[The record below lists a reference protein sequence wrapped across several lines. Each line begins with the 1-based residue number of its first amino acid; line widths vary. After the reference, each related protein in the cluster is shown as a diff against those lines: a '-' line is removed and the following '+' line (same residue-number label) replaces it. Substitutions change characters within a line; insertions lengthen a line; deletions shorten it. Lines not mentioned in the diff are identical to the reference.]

1 MLIEDQS
8 TQKPSSSFSN
18 LPDAPVD
25 EIFALNHAYATD
37 GHAHKVNLG
46 IGVYRTE
53 EGQPW
58 PLSSVQQVEEEMY
71 RQNNPA
77 RHEYLPIEGDTTFLD
92 LARDLMF
99 GFNSAS
105 SDLVS
110 EQHAQQ
116 RIASVQTISGTGA
129 NHIGAAFLA
138 QHFKPRHVW
147 VSTPS
152 WANHET
158 IWELQGIERKGY
170 HYFDAAT
177 CSFDFNGA
185 LTTLENEAV
194 EGDVILLHACAH
206 NPTGVDPTKE
216 QWKQIAA
223 LCQRKRL
230 FPFFDSAYQGFA
242 SGSADE
248 DAWAVRYFF
257 NLSPPLEMCV
267 AQSFSK
273 NFGLYGQRAGAFHLV
288 TNGANAAEA
297 SLVRKN
303 LCHIIRG
310 EYSMG
315 PRYGSSIVK
324 RILGDNT
331 LRAQWEGDLTIM
343 SSRIKRMRQALYNE
357 LVRLKTPGSWEHII
371 NQNGM
376 FSYTGLTLRQV
387 LELRSEYHIYLM
399 KSGRASIS
407 GCECLVLS
415 KKLGSMLTFVVSEK
429 NVAYVAQAIDNVVRR
444 V

>member
-1 MLIEDQS
+1 MLIEDQATS
-8 TQKPSSSFSN
+8 TLKPQKTSSFSA
-18 LPDAPVD
+18 LPDAPAD
-25 EIFALNHAYATD
+25 EIFALNHAYAVD
-37 GHAHKVNLG
+37 AHANKVNLG

-58 PLSSVQQVEEEMY
+58 PLSSVQRAEEEMY
-71 RQNNPA
+71 QQNDPA
-77 RHEYLPIEGDTTFLD
+77 RHEYLAIEGDIAFLGF
-92 LARDLMF
+92 ARDLMF
-99 GFNSAS
+99 GFSSIPSAEA
-105 SDLVS
+105 DK
-110 EQHAQQ
+110 EEAKQ
-116 RIASVQTISGTGA
+116 RIASVQTVSGTGA

-138 QHFKPRHVW
+138 HHFKPKHVW
-147 VSTPS
+147 VSTPT
-152 WANHET
+152 WANHHT
-158 IWELQGIERKGY
+158 IWELQGIERKSY
-170 HYFDAAT
+170 PYFDATT
-177 CSFDFNGA
+177 CSFDFDGA
-185 LTTLENEAV
+185 IATLENEAV

-216 QWKQIAA
+216 QWKRIAEV
-223 LCQRKRL
+223 CQQKRL

-257 NLSPPLEMCV
+257 NLSPPMEMCV

-288 TNGANAAEA
+288 TNGTNLAEA
-297 SLVRKN
+297 ALVRKN

-324 RILGDNT
+324 KVLGDSA
-331 LRAQWEGDLTIM
+331 LRAQWQDDLTLM
-343 SSRIKRMRQALYNE
+343 SSRIKRMRQALYDE
-357 LVRLKTPGSWEHII
+357 LLRLNTPGSWEHIVD
-371 NQNGM
+371 QNGM
-376 FSYTGLTLRQV
+376 FSYTGLTPKQV
-387 LELRSEYHIYLM
+387 LELKNEFHIYLL

-407 GCECLVLS
+407 GL
-415 KKLGSMLTFVVSEK
+415 SEK